1 VNLFK
6 KSPQQAEEPM
16 GPVLVAVFSGRGSPE
31 MCQQTF
37 GWLMQKLKLWGTL
50 KTPEDVALH
59 NAALEIFAEMR
70 ALPAVNLKQLEKLTL
85 VIEMARPED
94 GV

>member
-1 VNLFK
+1 MNLFK

-70 ALPAVNLKQLEKLTL
+70 AQPAINLKELEKLTL
-85 VIEMARPED
+85 VIEYEKPEEA
-94 GV
+94 